1 MNKQN
6 MKLDLLPFQFQR
18 STNLKALF
26 IDTYFDESSPKENEK
41 FQQYTKQLLDFAN
54 SVEPFE
60 CKDIKTALTELMEA
74 QKNINDLKN
83 DLENANNQ
91 LQEANDQLEN
101 SNVCLFW
108 SFCFNPPQIGSFGT
122 VMFFVGCIISILI
135 VCCCQK
141 WCMSSCPCCIAGKF
155 I

>member
-1 MNKQN
+1 M
-6 MKLDLLPFQFQR
+6 LPFQFQW

-26 IDTYFDESSPKENEK
+26 IDTYYDESSPKENEK
-41 FQQYTKQLLDFAN
+41 FQQYTQELMNFAN

-91 LQEANDQLEN
+91 LQEANNQLEN

-122 VMFFVGCIISILI
+122 VRKIMSCYQSKMVFCYQN
-135 VCCCQK
+135 CC
-141 WCMSSCPCCIAGKF
+141 SDLV
-155 I
+155 

>member
-1 MNKQN
+1 M
-6 MKLDLLPFQFQR
+6 
-18 STNLKALF
+18 KALF
-26 IDTYFDESSPKENEK
+26 IDTYYDESSPKENEK
-41 FQQYTKQLLDFAN
+41 FQQYTQELMNFAN

-141 WCMSSCPCCIAGKF
+141 
-155 I
+155 

>member
-1 MNKQN
+1 M
-6 MKLDLLPFQFQR
+6 
-18 STNLKALF
+18 KALF
-26 IDTYFDESSPKENEK
+26 IDTYYDESSPKENEK
-41 FQQYTKQLLDFAN
+41 FQQYTQELLEFAN

-122 VMFFVGCIISILI
+122 GCRPFQPHIFPIQLSTPDFSTITF
-135 VCCCQK
+135 K
-141 WCMSSCPCCIAGKF
+141 K
-155 I
+155 